1 MPFPPEKP
9 VQPNIRRQPADEWMD
24 QPGISYPD
32 HQLAL
37 KGLARLNWASGVH
50 QKVWRELLLGMAA
63 KPQIGP
69 VRLLDLATG
78 GADLPIHLFK
88 QSRRAGLDLRILAV
102 DRAEGALRHAM
113 ERCMA
118 SGVPCAMGDD
128 YPLEPGIR
136 FRVADALAAPL
147 SLPQPDW
154 VTSSLFLHHL
164 TNREAYDLLVEL
176 TGLVQGGLVI
186 ADLSRGW
193 LNQMLVT
200 IGSHL
205 LSRSPLVHN
214 DGPASIRA
222 AFTIREARGLAES
235 AGLHGVLL
243 RSSFPGMWLMRW
255 EKP

>member
-1 MPFPPEKP
+1 
-9 VQPNIRRQPADEWMD
+9 
-24 QPGISYPD
+24 
-32 HQLAL
+32 
-37 KGLARLNWASGVH
+37 
-50 QKVWRELLLGMAA
+50 
-63 KPQIGP
+63 
-69 VRLLDLATG
+69 
-78 GADLPIHLFK
+78 
-88 QSRRAGLDLRILAV
+88 
-102 DRAEGALRHAM
+102 
-113 ERCMA
+113 
-118 SGVPCAMGDD
+118 GVPCALGDD
-128 YPLEPGIR
+128 YPGEPGIR
-136 FRVADALAAPL
+136 FRVTDALSFPL
-147 SLPQPDW
+147 GLPQPDW

-222 AFTIREARGLAES
+222 AFTIREARELAES
-235 AGLHGVLL
+235 AGLHGVLV
-243 RSSFPGMWLMRW
+243 RSAFPGMWLMRW

>member
-1 MPFPPEKP
+1 
-9 VQPNIRRQPADEWMD
+9 MD
-24 QPGISYPD
+24 RPDISFAE

-37 KGLARLNWASGVH
+37 KGLARLNRASGVH
-50 QKVWRELLLGMAA
+50 QKVWRELMLGMSANH
-63 KPQIGP
+63 QTGP

-78 GADLPIHLFK
+78 GADLPIHLFH
-88 QSRRAGLDLRILAV
+88 QARRAGLDLRILAV

-113 ERCMA
+113 ERCQA
-118 SGVPCAMGDD
+118 SGVPSAMGADFPD
-128 YPLEPGIR
+128 QPGIH
-136 FRVADALAAPL
+136 FCLADALDFPM
-147 SLPQPDW
+147 SLPEPDW

-164 TNREAYDLLVEL
+164 TNFQAYELLVAL
-176 TGLVQGGLVI
+176 SGLVRKGLVI

-193 LNQMLVT
+193 LNQALVT

-222 AFTIREARGLAES
+222 AFTLVEARELAES
-235 AGLHGVLL
+235 AGLKGVSLVPA
-243 RSSFPGMWLMRW
+243 FPGMWLMRW